1 MHKVERAV
9 IMAAGKGTRMY
20 PLTESTPKPLIP
32 VFNEPIIERTIK
44 ALKKKGI
51 NEIYIV
57 VGYLAEKF
65 NYLKNKYNVELIN
78 NPLYDTC
85 NNISSLY
92 AARDHIKNSVI
103 LEGDIWIENDELIKT
118 EFDYSGYTS
127 IPSNKPTNEWLQT
140 VDSSD
145 FMISCSRTGGSFGW
159 ILYGISYWSEEDAV
173 KLAEDIETE
182 FIKNKNT
189 EIYWDDVAIFCYPE
203 KYKLKIKRSNADYFR
218 EFDSIED
225 LSRYDKKYL
234 VIKNEN

>member
-20 PLTESTPKPLIP
+20 PLTENTPKPLIP
-32 VFNEPIIERTIK
+32 VFDEPIIERTIK
-44 ALKKKGI
+44 ALKNKGI

-65 NYLKNKYNVELIN
+65 NYLKDKYNVELIN
-78 NPLYDTC
+78 NPLFDTC

-92 AARDHIKNSVI
+92 AARDHIENSVI
-103 LEGDIWIENDELIKT
+103 LEGDIWIENDDLIKT

-127 IPSNKPTNEWLQT
+127 IPINEPTNEWLQT
-140 VDSSD
+140 VDGSD
-145 FMISCSRTGGSFGW
+145 FMISCSRTGGISGW

-234 VIKNEN
+234 VVKNEN

>member
-20 PLTESTPKPLIP
+20 PLTENTPKPLIP
-32 VFNEPIIERTIK
+32 VFDEPIIERTIK
-44 ALKKKGI
+44 ALKNKGI

-65 NYLKNKYNVELIN
+65 NYLKDKYNVELIN
-78 NPLYDTC
+78 NPLFDTC

-92 AARDHIKNSVI
+92 AARDHIENSVI
-103 LEGDIWIENDELIKT
+103 LEGDIWIENDDLIKT

-127 IPSNKPTNEWLQT
+127 IPTNEPTNEWLQA
-140 VDSSD
+140 VDGSD
-145 FMISCSRTGGSFGW
+145 FMISCSRTGGISGW

-234 VIKNEN
+234 VVKNEN